1 MNDRTSYSYRATLP
15 GGTPDMHKNGE
26 MSRDEFKR
34 VRCSPYIREHS
45 RGQTRDG
52 DQDDGEHS
60 AQTKPSRKRR
70 APAPTL
76 KPRF

>member
-15 GGTPDMHKNGE
+15 GGTPDMHKNGG

-45 RGQTRDG
+45 QGQTRDG
-52 DQDDGEHS
+52 DEGGGGHHP
-60 AQTKPSRKRR
+60 QTKHSRKRR

-76 KPRF
+76 NPRF